1 MKLNKFGD
9 RRKIERK
16 YEIFNFGNAF
26 IPEDINYILY
36 KEMDKSKIRK
46 NLIRKK
52 ISLYKC

>member
-36 KEMDKSKIRK
+36 KEMDKSK
-46 NLIRKK
+46 NTKK
-52 ISLYKC
+52 FNTKENFSI